1 MSIAYFLSVYDLKP
15 KLYLAYDRIAFFE
28 KNNPDLRIS
37 FDTAIRTRCYGLRLE
52 NGDFGNP
59 LLDQRTYLMEIK
71 TSLAKPLWL
80 VNMLS
85 EFGIKRCSFSK
96 YGTEYMQNPELKNIK
111 TAV

>member
-1 MSIAYFLSVYDLKP
+1 
-15 KLYLAYDRIAFFE
+15 
-28 KNNPDLRIS
+28 
-37 FDTAIRTRCYGLRLE
+37 
-52 NGDFGNP
+52 
-59 LLDQRTYLMEIK
+59 MEIK

-85 EFGIKRCSFSK
+85 EFDIKRCSFSK